1 MKTSKYIKEKLY
13 FIILGIIISI
23 VFEMFFLITKVQTE
37 IVIVVQLLLW
47 FLILTNL
54 VVEYMRRAS
63 FYNNLNEALNDLDK
77 KYLIS
82 EIIEEPEFMDG
93 QIFYD
98 SLSIIDKS
106 MNDHV
111 SFYRNAQEEY
121 KEYIELW
128 VHEIKTPLAAS
139 KLILTNNNSEASQS
153 LEEEIDKV
161 EGYVDQALFYA
172 RSNTLQKD
180 YMIKKMSLK
189 TSINQVIRKH
199 SKTFI
204 LRNIKIE
211 LNNLKG
217 EVYSDSK
224 WVEFILDQ
232 IINNALKYS
241 KDNETIE
248 ISALSNK
255 ENVVLSI
262 KDHGCG
268 IRKQDLPR
276 VFEKGFT
283 GNNGRT
289 HEKATGMG
297 LYLCKKLCDKLYLGI
312 DVTSDEEGT
321 NVFITF
327 PMSNHNLIK

>member
-1 MKTSKYIKEKLY
+1 MKTSKFIKEKLY
-13 FIILGIIISI
+13 FLILGIIISFL
-23 VFEMFFLITKVQTE
+23 FELFFLVTKVQTE

-128 VHEIKTPLAAS
+128 VHEIKTPLAAA
-139 KLILTNNNSEASQS
+139 KLILTNNNSEVSQS
-153 LEEEIDKV
+153 MEEEIDKV

-180 YMIKKMSLK
+180 YLIKKMSLK
-189 TSINQVIRKH
+189 TSINQIIRKH

-204 LRNIKIE
+204 LRDIKIE
-211 LNNLKG
+211 LNKI
-217 EVYSDSK
+217 EEDVYSDPK
-224 WVEFILDQ
+224 WIEFILDQ

-241 KDNETIE
+241 KDHETI
-248 ISALSNK
+248 IIDTILNK
-255 ENVVLSI
+255 ENIILCV

-268 IRKQDLPR
+268 ISERDLPR
-276 VFEKGFT
+276 IFEKGFT
-283 GNNGRT
+283 GNNGRIY
-289 HEKATGMG
+289 EKATGMG
-297 LYLCKKLCDKLYLGI
+297 LYLCKKLCKKLYLGI
-312 DVTSDEEGT
+312 DVTSNENGT
-321 NVFITF
+321 SVFITF
-327 PMSNHNLIK
+327 PISNHNLVK